1 MNYHDEMMNIQV
13 DQAKLRAA
21 TPALHENKGNDM
33 QYNYVSLEPIFKSAI
48 TDEPVI
54 WIDHTGR
61 PLKLSQMETSHLV
74 NIMRRVVNAWA
85 VSKGVAPIPIPNPLA
100 TIAAVES
107 LSVLL
112 RARLFGQEIR
122 RRLDAGETLSP
133 AYARIWAAVLDKARE
148 LLHVE
153 GGVLGGD
160 RLRIGGII

>member
-1 MNYHDEMMNIQV
+1 
-13 DQAKLRAA
+13 
-21 TPALHENKGNDM
+21 M
-33 QYNYVSLEPIFKSAI
+33 QYDYVSLEPIFQSSPRS
-48 TDEPVI
+48 EPVI

-85 VSKGVAPIPIPNPLA
+85 VSKGVAPIPIPNPVA
-100 TIAAVES
+100 RIAEVES
-107 LSVLL
+107 LPVLL

-148 LLHVE
+148 LLSAEVATLPE
-153 GGVLGGD
+153 NIVAALKGD
-160 RLRIGGII
+160 TR